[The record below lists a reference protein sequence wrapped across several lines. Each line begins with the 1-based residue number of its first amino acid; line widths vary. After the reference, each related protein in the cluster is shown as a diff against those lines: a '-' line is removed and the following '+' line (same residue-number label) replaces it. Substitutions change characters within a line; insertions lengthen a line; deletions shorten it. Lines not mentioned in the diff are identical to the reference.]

1 MACARREQQGF
12 GPAAFVQEVSDLM
25 PTLVLVAAGL
35 GSTFVPSAMGRR
47 LSLRDVM
54 FRPLAEVDN
63 VPTWPFAI
71 AHMPMSAGSD
81 VVKLLNL
88 WKRAG
93 SL

>member
-1 MACARREQQGF
+1 MH
-12 GPAAFVQEVSDLM
+12 EVSDLM

-35 GSTFVPSAMGRR
+35 GSTFVPSAMGRH

-63 VPTWPFAI
+63 LPRWPFAI
-71 AHMPMSAGSD
+71 AHMPLPTGSD
-81 VVKLLNL
+81 AAKLLNL
-88 WKRAG
+88 WKRVR

>member
-1 MACARREQQGF
+1 
-12 GPAAFVQEVSDLM
+12 
-25 PTLVLVAAGL
+25 
-35 GSTFVPSAMGRR
+35 MGRH

-71 AHMPMSAGSD
+71 AHMPLFAGSD
-81 VVKLLNL
+81 AAKLLNL
-88 WKRAG
+88 WKRAR

>member
-1 MACARREQQGF
+1 
-12 GPAAFVQEVSDLM
+12 
-25 PTLVLVAAGL
+25 
-35 GSTFVPSAMGRR
+35 MGRR

-63 VPTWPFAI
+63 VPTWPLAI
-71 AHMPMSAGSD
+71 AYMPLSAGSD
-81 VVKLLNL
+81 VVKLMNL